1 MPTKT
6 LLKKTK
12 VADPVNAKV
21 CAPVTPTSTK
31 GGKSRKDDSDNSIND
46 FVVEEFRVHREAA
59 LRRHERER
67 LTYTVDTKHFSYRK
81 NVNSMRSQSTNR

>member
-31 GGKSRKDDSDNSIND
+31 GGESRKDDSDNSIND

-59 LRRHERER
+59 LRRHKMER
-67 LTYTVDTKHFSYRK
+67 LTSNVDTKLYTHRK
-81 NVNSMRSQSTNR
+81 NI